1 MCTELERQGIEYEGN
16 ILRFSLHSPEK
27 SKKIEKYHILFF
39 YFFYLFTNGNHSVH
53 RKSTILNTIMI
64 G

>member
-39 YFFYLFTNGNHSVH
+39 YFFIYSQMATTQSIAKVRFSIQ
-53 RKSTILNTIMI
+53 S
-64 G
+64 